1 MKTAILGAGAVG
13 CFYGGMLAR
22 AGCEAILIGRPLHVE
37 AIRRDGLKM
46 ETRSFDERVP
56 IAADTDPA
64 AIAGARLVLCCVKS
78 SDTSQAAVDMA
89 PHLAPD
95 AIVLS
100 LQNGYDNAERLQQA
114 LGRPVHPAVVYVAT
128 EMAGAGHLR
137 HHGRGE
143 LVIGP
148 FAESREVVAEFA
160 LAGVP
165 VSISDDVAGQLW
177 TKLIINCAYNGLS
190 AITQMPYGQIVSGEG
205 LTDVIDDIV
214 SECLDVARADG
225 IGVQDDIRAAVAGI
239 AQSMATQK
247 SSTAHDVARGR
258 RSEIDYLNGYVVRR
272 AAMHG
277 IRTPVNRTILALVR
291 LLERHITANAAR
303 DS

>member
-13 CFYGGMLAR
+13 CFFGGMLAR
-22 AGCEAILIGRPLHVE
+22 GGREAVLIGRPVHVD
-37 AIRRDGLKM
+37 AIRREGLRM

-64 AIAGARLVLCCVKS
+64 AVAGAGLVLCCVKS
-78 SDTSQAAVDMA
+78 NDTEQAAADMA
-89 PHLAPD
+89 PHLGSD

-100 LQNGYDNAERLQQA
+100 LQNGYDNVERLQQA

-128 EMAGAGHLR
+128 EMAGPGHLR

-148 FAESREVVAEFA
+148 FAASREVVAEFA

-165 VSISDDVAGQLW
+165 VSVSDNVAGQLW
-177 TKLIINCAYNGLS
+177 AKLIINCAYNGLS
-190 AITQMPYGQIVSGEG
+190 AITQMPYGRIAAGERV
-205 LTDVIDDIV
+205 TDVFDDIV
-214 SECLDVARADG
+214 SECLDVAKADG
-225 IGVQDDIRAAVAGI
+225 IRVQKDIRDAVAGI

-258 RSEIDYLNGYVVRR
+258 HSEIDYINGYVLRR
-272 AAMHG
+272 AAVHG
-277 IRTPVNRTILALVR
+277 IRAPVNRTILALVH
-291 LLERHITANAAR
+291 LLEQRNTE
-303 DS
+303 SVT